1 MVDRSV
7 GHTLLSLSPWM
18 LLGGVSKFGER
29 ADDGAAISL
38 GQEWQ
43 LWQWALCQK
52 QWPVTAPVVQIRP
65 KELSL

>member
-1 MVDRSV
+1 
-7 GHTLLSLSPWM
+7 M
-18 LLGGVSKFGER
+18 LLGGVPKLGER
-29 ADDGAAISL
+29 VDDGAALSL

-52 QWPVTAPVVQIRP
+52 QWPVTAPVGQIRP